1 MDKEILEAL
10 KGLEV
15 VDTYHGKERFGI
27 LFDDGIMLLV
37 SYDGEYMFMQG
48 TGWENFWREQS
59 A

>member
-15 VDTYHGKERFGI
+15 VDTYHKDEGFGI
-27 LFDDGIMLLV
+27 LFDDGIALLV

-48 TGWENFWREQS
+48 TGWENFWAEQS